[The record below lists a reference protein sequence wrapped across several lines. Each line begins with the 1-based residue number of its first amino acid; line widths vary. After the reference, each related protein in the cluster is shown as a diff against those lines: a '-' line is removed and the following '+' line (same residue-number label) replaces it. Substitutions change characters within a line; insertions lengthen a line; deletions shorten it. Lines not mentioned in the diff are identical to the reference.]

1 MGSYREIGWSY
12 PPKDYGRWAD
22 LIRATAAHLAERYG
36 AHAVASWYFE
46 LWNEPDIFYWS
57 GTIEDYCRL
66 FDVTEQA
73 LHGVLPQARLGGPT
87 VAGVFDQGAGRE
99 AMQAF
104 LRHCKT
110 GTNACGGETG
120 TRLDFVTFHVKGAE
134 FFADPNVAKA
144 VPSVGNL
151 VNQVRTGLQL
161 MAEAGYAGLDV
172 ALSEADPDTW
182 AAGGLNDNAN
192 MRFRNTE
199 YYASYVAAAYGQ
211 ILELGRRYG
220 SRVCPLAWAFMFPQ
234 EECFAG
240 TRTFS
245 PQGINKAV
253 FNAFELLSRMGDDAI
268 GLCSDAVAD
277 IVVDR
282 AVDADFGLA
291 APRKYTGEGSQTVV
305 SGLASRSDGA
315 VQILVY
321 AHCDDIDR
329 NDESEVE
336 LRVTGLA
343 PGSYRCTH
351 YRIDADHS
359 NAYAQWVAEGRPRY
373 PRGERYERI
382 KRADALERYEPDRV
396 VSAEKGETMVTWRMP
411 AHAVS
416 MIILERQA

>member
-1 MGSYREIGWSY
+1 MPEDLADPRYKDFPSGAGMGAYREIGWSY

-36 AHAVASWYFE
+36 EQAVASWYFE

-87 VAGVFDQGAGRE
+87 VAGVFDQGAGRK

-110 GTNACGGETG
+110 GTNACGGGTG

-172 ALSEADPDTW
+172 VLSEADPDTW

-192 MRFRNTE
+192 MRSRNTE

-245 PQGINKAV
+245 TQGINKAV
-253 FNAFELLSRMGDDAI
+253 FNAFELLSRMGDDAVE
-268 GLCSDAVAD
+268 L
-277 IVVDR
+277 
-282 AVDADFGLA
+282 
-291 APRKYTGEGSQTVV
+291 
-305 SGLASRSDGA
+305 
-315 VQILVY
+315 
-321 AHCDDIDR
+321 CDDIDR

-373 PRGERYERI
+373 PQGECYERI
-382 KRADALERYEPDRV
+382 KRADALEWYEPDRV
-396 VSAEKGETMVTWRMP
+396 VSAEKGETTVTWRMP

>member
-1 MGSYREIGWSY
+1 M
-12 PPKDYGRWAD
+12 
-22 LIRATAAHLAERYG
+22 LATY
-36 AHAVASWYFE
+36 
-46 LWNEPDIFYWS
+46 
-57 GTIEDYCRL
+57 
-66 FDVTEQA
+66 
-73 LHGVLPQARLGGPT
+73 
-87 VAGVFDQGAGRE
+87 
-99 AMQAF
+99 
-104 LRHCKT
+104 
-110 GTNACGGETG
+110 
-120 TRLDFVTFHVKGAE
+120 
-134 FFADPNVAKA
+134 
-144 VPSVGNL
+144 
-151 VNQVRTGLQL
+151 QVRTGPQL

-172 ALSEADPDTW
+172 VLSEADPDTW

-245 PQGINKAV
+245 TQGINKAV

-291 APRKYTGEGSQTVV
+291 ALRKYTGEGSQTVV
-305 SGLASRSDGA
+305 SGLVSRSDGA

-359 NAYAQWVAEGRPRY
+359 NAYAQWVAEGGARY

>member
-1 MGSYREIGWSY
+1 
-12 PPKDYGRWAD
+12 
-22 LIRATAAHLAERYG
+22 
-36 AHAVASWYFE
+36 
-46 LWNEPDIFYWS
+46 
-57 GTIEDYCRL
+57 
-66 FDVTEQA
+66 
-73 LHGVLPQARLGGPT
+73 
-87 VAGVFDQGAGRE
+87 
-99 AMQAF
+99 
-104 LRHCKT
+104 
-110 GTNACGGETG
+110 
-120 TRLDFVTFHVKGAE
+120 
-134 FFADPNVAKA
+134 
-144 VPSVGNL
+144 
-151 VNQVRTGLQL
+151 
-161 MAEAGYAGLDV
+161 
-172 ALSEADPDTW
+172 
-182 AAGGLNDNAN
+182 

-245 PQGINKAV
+245 TQGINKAV

-291 APRKYTGEGSQTVV
+291 ALRKYTGEGSQTVV
-305 SGLASRSDGA
+305 SGLVSRSDGA

-359 NAYAQWVAEGRPRY
+359 NAYAQWVAEGGPRY